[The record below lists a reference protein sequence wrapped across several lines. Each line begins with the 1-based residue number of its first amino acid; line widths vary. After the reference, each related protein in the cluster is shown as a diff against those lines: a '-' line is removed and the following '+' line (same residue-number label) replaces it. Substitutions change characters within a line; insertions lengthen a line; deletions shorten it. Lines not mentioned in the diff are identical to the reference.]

1 MKKILIIEDDN
12 AIAEIEK
19 DYLTL
24 SGLDATIITDGEKG
38 LEEAQSCPYD
48 LILLDLMLPGMDG
61 FSICRKLREQLD
73 IPILIVSARRDD
85 IDKIRSLGFGAD
97 DYIEKPFSPAVLA
110 ARVKSQLARYER
122 LKGTAKEN
130 TGIITIGDI
139 TLNSSTRIVTVRG
152 ENKLLPNKE
161 FQLLE
166 FLMINA
172 DIVFSMINADIV
184 FSRETIYN
192 RIWGMESFGN
202 TSTVPVHINRIRD
215 AIEKDPVD
223 PQHILTIWGVGYKF
237 RP

>member
-1 MKKILIIEDDN
+1 MKKILIIEDDS

-24 SGLDATIITDGEKG
+24 SGLDAAIITDGKKG
-38 LEEAQSCPYD
+38 LEEAQSGLYD
-48 LILLDLMLPGMDG
+48 LILLDLMLPGTDG
-61 FSICRKLREQLD
+61 FSICRRLRERLD

-85 IDKIRSLGFGAD
+85 IDKI
-97 DYIEKPFSPAVLA
+97 
-110 ARVKSQLARYER
+110 
-122 LKGTAKEN
+122 
-130 TGIITIGDI
+130 
-139 TLNSSTRIVTVRG
+139 TRIVTVRG

-166 FLMINA
+166 FL
-172 DIVFSMINADIV
+172 MINADIV

-215 AIEKDPVD
+215 AIEKDPAD